1 MTQACAFSGGSYDLA
16 RGSVSAHAGAE
27 LPVREVLGVAV
38 HPLSMAAVL
47 QTLDRFLADRRPHQ
61 VVTVNAEFVV
71 RARRD
76 RAFRQVLG
84 ASDLATVDG
93 TLVALALRYLQ
104 RVPAQ
109 RVTGAD
115 LLPQLARLAAKRAC
129 PVFLLGAG
137 PGVAEAAAERLRL
150 LAPGLNIA
158 GTYAGSAHP
167 DEDERICAMIRLGG
181 ARVLLVA
188 YGAPTQDLWI
198 ARNLQRLGP
207 CVAIGVGGS
216 FDYLAGV
223 TPRAPLWMRWAGME
237 WLYRLVRQPSRWRR
251 QLALPLFV
259 YLAVRDIVVRQA
271 SQIRVD
277 KG

>member
-1 MTQACAFSGGSYDLA
+1 MA
-16 RGSVSAHAGAE
+16 RSSVKLHAESE
-27 LPVREVLGVAV
+27 LPFRDVLGVAV
-38 HPLSMAAVL
+38 HPVSMAAVL
-47 QTLDRFLADRRPHQ
+47 QILDRFLTDQHPHQ

-76 RAFRQVLG
+76 RAFRQVLRE
-84 ASDLATVDG
+84 SDLATVDG
-93 TLVALALRYLQ
+93 TLVALALRYRH
-104 RVPAQ
+104 RVPAR
-109 RVTGAD
+109 RVAGVD
-115 LLPQLARLAAKRAC
+115 LIPHLAQLAAKRAC

-158 GTYAGSAHP
+158 GTYAGSALP
-167 DEDERICAMIRLGG
+167 DEDERICAMIRLGA

-188 YGAPTQDLWI
+188 YGAPTQDFWI

-207 CVAIGVGGS
+207 CIAIGVGGS

-237 WLYRLVRQPSRWRR
+237 WLYRLMRQPSRWRR
-251 QLALPLFV
+251 QLALPLFG
-259 YLAVRDIVVRQA
+259 YLVVRDGVLDRARQMM
-271 SQIRVD
+271 VD
-277 KG
+277 RG